1 MDPQRPWRVTP
12 DGVVLR
18 VRLTPKSSKD
28 SVDGLED
35 TAEGAALKA
44 RVRALPADGA
54 ANEAVTRLVAD
65 WLGVAKSTVSLVTGG
80 KSRIKSLAVRGDAAA
95 LTRRMEDLLGL

>member
-12 DGVVLR
+12 DGVVVR

-28 SVDGLED
+28 NIDGIEE
-35 TAEGAALKA
+35 TAEGSALKA
-44 RVRALPADGA
+44 RVRAVPADGA

-65 WLGVAKSTVSLVTGG
+65 WLGVAKGTVALGTGG
-80 KSRIKSLAVRGDAAA
+80 KSRIKSLAVRGDATA
-95 LTRRMEDLLGL
+95 LTRRMEELLSL

>member
-65 WLGVAKSTVSLVTGG
+65 WLGVAKGTVSLVTGG

>member
-95 LTRRMEDLLGL
+95 LTRRMEELLSL